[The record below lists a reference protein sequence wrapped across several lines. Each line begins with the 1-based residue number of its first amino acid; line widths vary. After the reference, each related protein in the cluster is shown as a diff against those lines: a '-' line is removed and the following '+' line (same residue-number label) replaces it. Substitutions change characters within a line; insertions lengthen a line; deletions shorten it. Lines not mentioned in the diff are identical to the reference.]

1 MRNKLYVIYINVYGD
16 TSVSKSISL
25 GTVPQVHSWEFFFFF
40 LERERVSTR
49 GGEGKRERERESEAG
64 SALSAEPN
72 AGLSFMTLKS

>member
-25 GTVPQVHSWEFFFFF
+25 GTVPKYILGSFFFFF
-40 LERERVSTR
+40 LERESEHKR
-49 GGEGKRERERESEAG
+49 GRGEEGERERESEAG

-72 AGLSFMTLKS
+72 AGLSFTTLES